1 MKKLNHKVLGIWPL
15 LVLLL
20 LIGLIFLVMQRVN
33 KKTSTNTISS
43 QTSSTVS
50 QPIKKAEEIKVL
62 NQDLDTINIDQEL
75 NTSDLDT
82 DINAV
87 L

>member
-1 MKKLNHKVLGIWPL
+1 MVAPSEIKRAKSSS
-15 LVLLL
+15 LVA
-20 LIGLIFLVMQRVN
+20 IKIVIKPKRDN
-33 KKTSTNTISS
+33 KKTSTNTSSS
-43 QTSSTVS
+43 QTSSTVI

-62 NQDLDTINIDQEL
+62 NQDLDSINIDQEL